1 MKITGF
7 FKTGKHQRFHY
18 EPRHFNPDA
27 EEARKRERRIRM
39 ELKLEDGENSASDSN
54 TRYHSSIQGAFIKR
68 RYVNS
73 AVNKTSNIRILV
85 IILIMLGLLYG
96 WWEIGNDVIYSLLLL
111 VPFYVYLRL
120 KRKI

>member
-18 EPRHFNPDA
+18 EPRHFDPDS
-27 EEARKRERRIRM
+27 EEAQKRERRIRREM
-39 ELKLEDGENSASDSN
+39 GNKEDEIEEIK
-54 TRYHSSIQGAFIKR
+54 RYRSSIQGSFVKR
-68 RYVNS
+68 RYVDS
-73 AVNKTSNIRILV
+73 SVNKKGNLRVLL
-85 IILIMLGLLYG
+85 IILILLGLLYG
-96 WWEIGNDVIYSLLLL
+96 WWEFGNDVVYSLLLL